1 MSWIEDVKGF
11 ECFQPWGIR
20 LLNLTRSLSHKMTVG
35 NTALNPSDHPV
46 DPKSGTRSARFDPR
60 PKASKNTETR
70 AEPESAKVIFEQC
83 SDALLY
89 IFPLEQGLREAPCL

>member
-1 MSWIEDVKGF
+1 MGHPALELDAELEPQDESWKYGVE
-11 ECFQPWGIR
+11 
-20 LLNLTRSLSHKMTVG
+20 
-35 NTALNPSDHPV
+35 PSDHPV

-89 IFPLEQGLREAPCL
+89 IFRWNKA